1 MARHVA
7 GLVGL
12 GLLLASPALVHAQGA
27 RAEHESASGPYL
39 APAIDSGQATTMPEQ
54 VLIDLRLGHL
64 AARTVRAFRL
74 KDDVLLPVG
83 ALLDLAEVSHHADS
97 TGRLEATFPGQS
109 ASLVIDQTRHT
120 IQMGDDGAGPIAATP
135 LVRDGEIYVA
145 ARTLGE
151 ALGVEFDVDWQELV
165 ATLNDPSQFPLAH
178 RLAREAA
185 RERFRERAR
194 APLFKPDLALGLA
207 RPRWDGLVLDYSLV
221 APSNDPLHSGAYS
234 FALGT
239 DVFGGSLEGSVS
251 STGVGITGQTRT
263 ELSWTG
269 VWGEGSIVQ
278 QLRLGDGSS
287 TGPSPRP
294 LRGISVGNEPYVR
307 LSDFGI
313 ANYLGNVPPGWTIE
327 AYRGGQLVAL
337 DSADARGQFGIRLP
351 VDYGENA
358 VDFVAYGP
366 FGETQAFSRVYRIT
380 GEMLPAHHFEYGASV
395 GACTALFCQGTANVD
410 LHYGLS
416 TRWTVRAGLDQF
428 WRDTLPDLVHPYASI
443 SGVLSNAWSIDVTG
457 VGNAEA
463 EGTLRFEPSRSL
475 RLSGQYTRY
484 ARGVAA
490 PILAPVGQRSRWL
503 ATALVRPLGVSSP
516 FYIDAQASRTRTITG
531 SLTQARLETAV
542 QRGPL
547 RLMPYARVEHD
558 VVGGAST
565 LTQPFVGI
573 RAFLLPLARL
583 GPTFGQVW
591 WRANIEAA
599 SLSRLSSI
607 SATVTTPIGHGVRAE
622 LGTMWTRGM
631 RGPSF
636 RLTFTAD
643 RGSVRSYTTL
653 SAQRGT
659 PAGMTESVQGSMLA
673 DPSTKQVMFT
683 PGPSMQRA
691 GVAGRVFL
699 DMNGNGRF
707 DPNEQ
712 PLGNVRVRVG
722 AQTVRSDAD
731 GAFRTWNVV
740 PFEPVLVTVDS
751 MSLTSPLWVPTFGTV
766 SVTPGPN
773 RFQPLDIPIA
783 PGGTIDGRVV
793 VPPDAGVADLGGIR
807 VVLTSARTQRRRT
820 VTTFSDGAYSLM
832 SVAPGR
838 YQLSVDE
845 RDLDRLHGVARA
857 VRVDVPA
864 DENGARLADVNL
876 LVRPVVAVR

>member
-1 MARHVA
+1 
-7 GLVGL
+7 LVR
-12 GLLLASPALVHAQGA
+12 AQGA
-27 RAEHESASGPYL
+27 RVAGESASGPHL
-39 APAIDSGQATTMPEQ
+39 APAIDSGQATTMPQQ
-54 VLIDLRLGHL
+54 VLIELRLGHL
-64 AARTVRAFRL
+64 ASRTVRAFRL
-74 KDDVLLPVG
+74 ADDVLLPVG
-83 ALLDLAEVSHHADS
+83 ALLDLAEVSHHTDS
-97 TGRLEATFPGQS
+97 TGRLEATLPGRS
-109 ASLVIDQTRHT
+109 ASLVIDQAQHAIR
-120 IQMGDDGAGPIAATP
+120 MSDDGNGTIAATP

-145 ARTLGE
+145 TRTLGRV
-151 ALGVEFDVDWQELV
+151 LGVQFDIDWQELV
-165 ATLNDPSQFPLAH
+165 ATLDDPSRFPLAH
-178 RLAREAA
+178 RVAREAA
-185 RERFRERAR
+185 RERFRDRKRA
-194 APLFKPDLALGLA
+194 AAFEPDLALGLS

-221 APSNDPLHSGAYS
+221 APSNDPMHSGAYA
-234 FALGT
+234 FALGA
-239 DVFGGSLEGSVS
+239 DIFGGSLEGSVS
-251 STGVGITGQTRT
+251 RTGLGGVGRTHT

-307 LSDFGI
+307 LTDFGI
-313 ANYLGNVPPGWTIE
+313 ANYLGDVPAGWTIE

-380 GEMLPAHHFEYGASV
+380 GEMLPAHRFEYGASV
-395 GACTALFCQGTANVD
+395 GACTTLFCQGTANVD

-416 TRWTVRAGLDQF
+416 ARWTVRAGLDQF

-443 SGVLSNAWSIDVTG
+443 SGVLSNAWSVDVTG

-463 EGTLRFEPSRSL
+463 DGTLRFEPSRSVQ
-475 RLSGQYTRY
+475 LSGQYTRY
-484 ARGVAA
+484 ARGVTA

-503 ATALVRPLGVSSP
+503 ATALVRPLGVGSP
-516 FYIDAQASRTRTITG
+516 FYFDAQVSRTETLTG
-531 SLTQARLETAV
+531 SLTLARLETAV
-542 QRGPL
+542 QHGPL

-558 VVGGAST
+558 VMGGASV
-565 LTQPFVGI
+565 LTQPFVGV

-583 GPTFGQVW
+583 GPNFGQVW
-591 WRANIEAA
+591 WRANIETA

-607 SATVTTPIGHGVRAE
+607 SATVTSPIGHGVRAE

-631 RGPSF
+631 GGPSF
-636 RLTFTAD
+636 SLSFTAD

-653 SAQRGT
+653 SAQRGA
-659 PAGMTESVQGSMLA
+659 PAGMTESLQGSMLV
-673 DPSTKQVMFT
+673 DPATKQVMFT
-683 PGPSMQRA
+683 PGPSLQRA

-707 DPNEQ
+707 DPDEQ
-712 PLGNVRVRVG
+712 PLGNVRVRIG
-722 AQTVRSDAD
+722 AQTARSDAD
-731 GAFRTWNVV
+731 GSFRTWNVV

-751 MSLTSPLWVPTFGTV
+751 MSLASPLWVPTFGTM
-766 SVTPGPN
+766 SVIPGPN

-793 VPPDAGVADLGGIR
+793 VPTDDAPADLGGIR
-807 VVLTSARTQRRRT
+807 VVLTSARTRRART

-845 RDLDRLHGVARA
+845 RDLDRLHGIARA
-857 VRVDVPA
+857 VEVTVPA
-864 DENGARLADVNL
+864 DENGARLTGVSL
-876 LVRPVVAVR
+876 LVHPVVAVR